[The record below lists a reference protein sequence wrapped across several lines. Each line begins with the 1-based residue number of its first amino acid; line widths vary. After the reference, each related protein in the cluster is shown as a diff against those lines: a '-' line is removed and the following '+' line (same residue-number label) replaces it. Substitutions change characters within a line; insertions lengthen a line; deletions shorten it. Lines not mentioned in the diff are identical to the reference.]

1 MTSIIAT
8 STDYSD
14 WWLGLTLGFIVTA
27 LVVVI
32 VAVVLALAARIADQ
46 AEGAAGALD
55 VVRAQTPGLAGI
67 GQINASAIAIRDCA
81 RAARKAL
88 TGS

>member
-1 MTSIIAT
+1 MSAILAA
-8 STDYSD
+8 TDYSD
-14 WWLGLTLGFIVTA
+14 WWLGLTLSFIVVA

-46 AEGAAGALD
+46 AQTAAGALD
-55 VVRAQTPGLAGI
+55 VVRAQTPGLSGI

-88 TGS
+88 TGE